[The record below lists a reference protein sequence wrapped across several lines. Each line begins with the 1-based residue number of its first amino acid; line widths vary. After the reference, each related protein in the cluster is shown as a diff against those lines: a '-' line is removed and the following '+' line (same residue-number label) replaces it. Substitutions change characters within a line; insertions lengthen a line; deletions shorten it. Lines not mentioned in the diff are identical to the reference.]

1 MKAAVIVRA
10 LEHPWEDPKDVN
22 TSGCIWGEEAGGG
35 QGPEGRRVEK
45 GKGSGE
51 VKEATSIAKNLRK
64 KSEMKNQSRKIIKT
78 Y

>member
-1 MKAAVIVRA
+1 MIVRA
-10 LEHPWEDPKDVN
+10 LEHPWEDPKEMN

-51 VKEATSIAKNLRK
+51 TFTFHWVTFGTSCIFALRFSSPIQNK
-64 KSEMKNQSRKIIKT
+64 
-78 Y
+78 